1 MKICILGTGAY
12 GISLA
17 LMFNENVKN
26 IIMWTKFD
34 SEKEEIINTRM
45 NSKVLPNVLIP
56 NNIAITTSMENAVE
70 SADLIVIAVPAG
82 FVDDISIELKKYYKS
97 NQHICIASKGI
108 ERDTCMFV
116 NEVLDKHIKTKNL
129 AVISGGAFAV
139 DIVKKIPI
147 GLSLA
152 TSNKKTEKI
161 LKDTLQNNYLKLRTT
176 NDILGIELCGSIKNV
191 IAIASGILSGLG
203 YPESTQCMFI
213 TESLHDIKNL
223 IKALGGN
230 KKTILSFA
238 GFGDLLL
245 TCTSY
250 KSRNFTFGKMIGEK
264 VNKKELDEYMN
275 NTTIEGLYTLKS
287 IYKLIKNKNVDMP
300 IIDLIYDIVFD
311 NKNPNEL
318 VTFLRNKD

>member
-12 GISLA
+12 GLSLS
-17 LMFNENVKN
+17 LMFNEN
-26 IIMWTKFD
+26 IRDITMWTKFET
-34 SEKEEIINTRM
+34 EKEEIVNTRM
-45 NSKVLPNVLIP
+45 NSKVLPNIVIP
-56 NNIAITTSMENAVE
+56 KNITITCNMQEAVRNAN
-70 SADLIVIAVPAG
+70 LIVIAVPAG
-82 FVDDISIELKKYYKS
+82 YVDDVCIELKEYYKKK
-97 NQHICIASKGI
+97 QHICIASKGI
-108 ERDTCMFV
+108 ERDTCLFV
-116 NEVLDKHIKTKNL
+116 ENVLTKHIKTNKL

-139 DIVKKIPI
+139 DIVKKVPI

-152 TSNKKTEKI
+152 TKNKQTDKL
-161 LKDTLQNNYLKLRTT
+161 LKNTLQNDFLKLRSTK
-176 NDILGIELCGSIKNV
+176 DILGIEVCGSIKNV

-230 KKTILSFA
+230 KRTILSFA

-264 VNKKELDEYMN
+264 TNKEQLDEYMN

-300 IIDLIYDIVFD
+300 IIDLIYDIIYND
-311 NKNPNEL
+311 KSPNEL
-318 VTFLRNKD
+318 AHFLRDKN